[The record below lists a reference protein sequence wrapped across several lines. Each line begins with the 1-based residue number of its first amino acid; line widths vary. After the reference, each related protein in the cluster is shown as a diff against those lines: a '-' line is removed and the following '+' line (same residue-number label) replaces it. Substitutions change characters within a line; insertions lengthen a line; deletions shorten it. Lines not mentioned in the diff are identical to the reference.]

1 MNRKERLN
9 KISHALSQ
17 FATLDLRS
25 ASLNL
30 LQALGYASNTTTN
43 LSSPDQVGFD
53 QFAKQSQFY
62 SSFNKVN
69 ALFDKWQEVQILFQL
84 TDEDI
89 RYTNQISLFQPE
101 FRHDLYDSY
110 LFMAIDLGKGSKAKY
125 KLATI
130 TREINKLLPMP
141 VMILYKTGDV
151 ISFAIINRRYNKNDR
166 ERHVLEKVTTIKDI
180 SIIEDP
186 HRAHKEILSDMSL
199 DGLLEQGFEVN
210 SFLSL
215 HKAWRYVLNTE
226 ELNRRFFIN
235 IRDWFYD
242 ARNTVRFPIKGDDSE
257 RAKTENLIRLLTRM
271 IFIWFIK
278 EKGLVD
284 KRLFDIDLLKS
295 EYFNQECKEHSQ
307 FYKAILQNLFF
318 ATLNNEMN
326 KDDPEFRRQFMPDK
340 KYFKEG
346 HRNQFYY
353 RYSRMFRDLHQ
364 ALELF
369 EPTPF
374 LNGGLFEC
382 LDNDKTKER
391 KDYFTNP
398 IENKDLIYVP
408 DELFFAFDKKGN
420 PIGLIDIFKH
430 YKFTVEEN
438 TPIEEEI
445 ALDPELLGKVFES
458 LLSEWDSEYN
468 ETKKKHTGSYYTPR
482 EIVDYMVSE
491 ALVTH
496 LDTVCKEQD
505 ICLTNKI
512 RQLFEYSS
520 LVPNFSFD
528 ETQILVQSLSNV
540 KILDPACGSGAFP
553 MGMLH
558 KIVYVLGKL
567 DPGNVLFKEEQ
578 KQIAQRAINE
588 DIEKA
593 NEINDL
599 DARREAEDVLIRKM
613 ERLEEVFGEDNSEY
627 FDYARKLYVIENC
640 IYGVDIQPTA
650 IQIAKL
656 RFFVSLIIEQEKS
669 DKKNYGLI
677 PLPNLETKLIAANS
691 LIPLMMQ
698 IKNEIFYKE
707 IEPIENRLRELR
719 KKYFFSKSNSEK
731 RQLRT
736 DDDSLRA
743 KIKEKIKPYGI
754 SDEIDAIISWNPY
767 ESSSYA
773 DFFDPFWMFSI
784 DRKADEDLID
794 KEDKEPTYN
803 KVFDIVIG
811 NPPYV
816 RADNP
821 AIKEQRKLISNSKY
835 YQTIWEKWDLY
846 VPFLERSFKLLKP
859 KGLISYIISDAY
871 IASKYAEKS
880 QEYFVKNAIINR
892 IDFLSDIKV
901 FDAAVRNV
909 IIQIQN
915 CLDTENV
922 PLRLVHK
929 EMFGNMENIQGSSQS
944 VYGTDLF
951 KPYSTD
957 IVGAMGN
964 TITWGEICYVS
975 YGLRPSS
982 DERYYQGE
990 FKKDD
995 LISDVLDRTHPLPY
1009 IEGKWITRYKV
1020 DEVRYLEWG
1029 TDRSPKKLVRPTFP
1043 ELYQHPKIM
1052 MGGMTGAI
1060 YDDSKL
1066 ICNHSITV
1074 SVPWK
1079 DLKDVNNKSIIS
1091 SIRKDFQPTEN
1102 LASFRDKL
1110 EKTSELFDLKYLLAI
1125 LNSSYARYFLKTV
1138 QRSQIGVYPDDIKK
1152 VPIPIINKEKQQVF
1166 SNIVLYIMFLKTTK
1180 HPVSPGLDNE
1190 FVADQFDRI
1199 LDYMVLELFFAN
1211 EMNEKQI
1218 AFIEHV
1224 TNEIPL
1230 VNEDKEDT
1238 SLIENISLA
1247 YKKIT
1252 SNQSNVRNNSI
1263 NMELRLDN
1271 MLKLIG
1277 VRK

>member
-17 FATLDLRS
+17 FSILDLRS

-53 QFAKQSQFY
+53 QFAKHSQFY

-69 ALFDKWQEVQILFQL
+69 ALFEQWQEVQILFQL

-110 LFMAIDLGKGSKAKY
+110 LFMAIDLGKGNKAKY

-180 SIIEDP
+180 SIIDDP

-235 IRDWFYD
+235 IRDWFYQ
-242 ARNTVRFPIKGDDSE
+242 ARRTVRFPINGNDSE

-284 KRLFDIDLLKS
+284 KRLFDIDILKI
-295 EYFNQECKEHSQ
+295 EYLNPECKEHSQ
-307 FYKAILQNLFF
+307 YYKAILQNLFF

-340 KYFKEG
+340 KYFTEG

-353 RYSRMFRDLHQ
+353 RYGRMFRDVNQ

-398 IENKDLIYVP
+398 IENRDLIYVP

-491 ALVTH
+491 ALITH

-520 LVPNFSFD
+520 LVPDFSFN

-613 ERLEEVFGEDNSEY
+613 ERLEEVFGEDNPEY

-731 RQLRT
+731 RQLRN

-743 KIKEKIKPYGI
+743 KLKGKIKPYGI

-846 VPFLERSFKLLKP
+846 IPFLERSFKLLKP
-859 KGLISYIISDAY
+859 NGLISYIISDAY

-915 CLDTENV
+915 CLDAENV

-951 KPYSTD
+951 KPYSKD

-975 YGLRPSS
+975 VGMVLNAHEALCKGS
-982 DERYYQGE
+982 
-990 FKKDD
+990 FTKDD
-995 LISDVLDRTHPLPY
+995 LIANYADKVHSRPY
-1009 IEGKWITRYKV
+1009 VEAKWIERYLCKTYK
-1020 DEVRYLEWG
+1020 YLEWG
-1029 TDRSPKKLVRPTFP
+1029 TDRVPDSVRRPTFP

-1060 YDDSKL
+1060 YDDSNL

-1074 SVPWK
+1074 SVLWK
-1079 DLKDVNNKSIIS
+1079 DLKEVNNKSIIS
-1091 SIRKDFQPTEN
+1091 SIRKDFQPSEN

-1110 EKTSELFDLKYLLAI
+1110 EKTSDLYDLKYLLAI
-1125 LNSSYARYFLKTV
+1125 LNSSYAKYFLKTV

-1152 VPIPIINKEKQQVF
+1152 IPIPAISKERQNHFCILVDYITYLKSYEQPLLE
-1166 SNIVLYIMFLKTTK
+1166 IV
-1180 HPVSPGLDNE
+1180 DNGILAKE
-1190 FVADQFDRI
+1190 FDRV
-1199 LDYMVLELFFAN
+1199 LDAMVMELYFAN
-1211 EMNEKQI
+1211 EMSD
-1218 AFIEHV
+1218 ASLSFIDHIN
-1224 TNEIPL
+1224 TDFCPL
-1230 VNEDKEDT
+1230 NAKDD
-1238 SLIENISLA
+1238 LRENHDHIRSAYSSLA
-1247 YKKIT
+1247 MKDNPI
-1252 SNQSNVRNNSI
+1252 RNNLI
-1263 NMELRLDN
+1263 LLDIRLDTVL
-1271 MLKLIG
+1271 LKL
-1277 VRK
+1277 RKQ